1 MNEQEYKNLN
11 VDEVLEAVREGI
23 IAAEEALLFEKE
35 GKARKSLIEA
45 LEVLVN
51 PDDEQ
56 VKNEE
61 NSEVNQEQQKLV
73 TVKFTANV
81 KVGSNL
87 FKAGEE
93 LEVSVAE
100 REAFLKAD
108 VIG

>member
-1 MNEQEYKNLN
+1 MPEHEYKSLN
-11 VDEVLEAVREGI
+11 VDEVLEAVREGK

-56 VKNEE
+56 EKNEE

-87 FKAGEE
+87 LKAGEE